1 MELTQDEFL
10 FTIRQ
15 VIGVPANSMYLFA
28 ITGST
33 TTLIQGIAVSINA
46 KPTETSTESENISE
60 VLEQVE
66 RIYFNFEGED
76 KVVEVIDRSEY
87 QDVFGNFFYYL
98 QVEPFIFNTVLTDAQ
113 IPNIRVNFYP
123 YIRGQSFYNSDY
135 NAIQNSIND
144 QKKSRFL
151 QVSDRNSISIRPTN
165 LNAILNDFAD
175 KAEIPDSNY
184 TDTGLIGARYN
195 GTESSDL
202 DFGGI
207 PPTIGGVSFAGSYYP
222 LSMTLQSI
230 QDLPQADR
238 VEIEYLHTS
247 NTRFPTFELNKL
259 RVKQIVPQPVFG
271 SLDTTIKFNQFPV
284 NSPIKINGLLFITGS
299 TGIEEVR
306 ITKYNLLEKEITVKR
321 DVGRTGI
328 KSFTPPYTIFPIL
341 ENRIYELFG
350 NKLSTTEEGKIL
362 VKNTSVVLKV
372 DEFGAV
378 FGQE

>member
-10 FTIRQ
+10 FTIQ
-15 VIGVPANSMYLFA
+15 QLGVPANSMYLFA

-33 TTLIQGIAVSINA
+33 TTSIQGIAVSINA

-60 VLEQVE
+60 VLEQVT
-66 RIYFNFEGED
+66 RVYFNFAGED
-76 KVVEVIDRSEY
+76 IVTEVLDRSEY
-87 QDVFGNFFYYL
+87 LDALGNYFYYL
-98 QVEPFIFNTVLTDAQ
+98 QIEPFIFNTVLTDAEVA
-113 IPNIRVNFYP
+113 NIRVNFYP

-151 QVSDRNSISIRPTN
+151 QVSDRNTLSIRPTN

-184 TDTGLIGARYN
+184 TDTGIVGARYK

-202 DFGGI
+202 DFGSI
-207 PPTIGGVSFAGSYYP
+207 PSTISGVSFVGSYYP
-222 LSMTLQSI
+222 LSMTSQSI
-230 QDLPQADR
+230 QNLPQADR
-238 VEIEYLHTS
+238 VEINYLHTLNS
-247 NTRFPTFELNKL
+247 RFPTFEVNSL
-259 RVKQIVPQPVFG
+259 RIKQIVPQPSFG
-271 SLDTTIKFNQFPV
+271 ASDTIIEFNQFPI
-284 NSPIKINGLLFITGS
+284 NSPASLNGLLLITGS
-299 TGIEEVR
+299 VGSEEVR
-306 ITKYNLLEKEITVKR
+306 IINYDLIEKELVVKR
-321 DVGRTGI
+321 DIGGTGI

-341 ENRIYELFG
+341 ENRIYELTG
-350 NKLSTTEEGKIL
+350 NKLSTVEAGKIL
-362 VKNTSVVLKV
+362 VRNTSVILKI